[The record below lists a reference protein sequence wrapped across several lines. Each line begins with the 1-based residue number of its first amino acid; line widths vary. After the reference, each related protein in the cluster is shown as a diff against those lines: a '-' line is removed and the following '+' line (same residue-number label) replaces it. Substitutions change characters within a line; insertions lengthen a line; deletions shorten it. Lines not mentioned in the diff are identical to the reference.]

1 MGVEVRSFTNGSA
14 DLESVGNQVAD
25 WLMQERGFALT
36 GRGWSDEGYR
46 VRLEKSGFLRQAS
59 GLVYTTDLVLQRQGS
74 TVVAKVDDG
83 DLRNQVVALGMAFF
97 FVIWPALLTAGYGWM
112 QKGEVRREV
121 LDRVGAL
128 LR

>member
-1 MGVEVRSFTNGSA
+1 MGVEVRSFTNGTA

-36 GRGWSDEGYR
+36 GRGWSNEGYR

-83 DLRNQVVALGMAFF
+83 DLRNQIVALGVAYLL
-97 FVIWPALLTAGYGWM
+97 IWPALLTAGYGWM

-121 LDRVGAL
+121 LDRVGVL